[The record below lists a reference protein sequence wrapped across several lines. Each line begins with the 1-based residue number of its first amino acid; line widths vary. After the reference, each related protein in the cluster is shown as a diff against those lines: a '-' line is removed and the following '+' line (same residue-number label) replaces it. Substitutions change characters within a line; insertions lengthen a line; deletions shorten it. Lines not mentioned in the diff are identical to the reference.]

1 MKEYSRP
8 AAGQPPPQARD
19 IRSPDTLLACLRY
32 LLTDVLRLGLE
43 DSDMSDQT
51 VYDFL
56 FDRLRAV
63 RQDLTLQ
70 NVADSV
76 TLTVLASC
84 VRQSEATSLSYVQT
98 LCSDWFRS
106 CCCYASSLMP

>member
-1 MKEYSRP
+1 M
-8 AAGQPPPQARD
+8 
-19 IRSPDTLLACLRY
+19 LACLRY